1 MYFLFSAAEKG
12 CLACV
17 RQLIE
22 KEGVDASS
30 QSLTNKYTALDFA
43 EWFQSKGDNPDGCA
57 EVAAYLRAKKK
68 GLYKGRG
75 SKKVVP

>member
-22 KEGVDASS
+22 KEGGDFRSR
-30 QSLTNKYTALDFA
+30 SLHNRYTALDFA
-43 EWFQSKGDNPDGCA
+43 PWFAEKGDNPSGCA
-57 EVAAYLRAKKK
+57 EIAA
-68 GLYKGRG
+68 
-75 SKKVVP
+75 